1 MFAEIISI
9 GDELLIGQVIN
20 TNAAWMGQKLNEAGI
35 RVNQVSVI
43 SDNREQILTALKK
56 AAERADIILIT
67 GGLGPTKDDITK
79 QTLCDY
85 FNTRLVFNQEALENI
100 RALFYKSNREI
111 SELNRQQAF
120 IPENAQPIKNKKGTA
135 PGMFFEKEGK
145 IYVSMPGVP
154 YEMKPMIEE
163 FVIPEI
169 KKRFE
174 TLSIIHKTVYTQG
187 IPESTLAEK
196 IESWEDNLPE
206 HIKLAYLPRAGMV
219 RLRLSGVGENK
230 EKLQQE
236 IDDQFKKL
244 EELLPGEIIGEEQEV
259 LEKVIGD
266 LLREKGKTIA
276 TAESCTGGYI
286 ARLITKIPGS
296 SDYFKGAVVAYSNEI
311 KEKMLGVKH
320 ETLVNHGAVSREVVE
335 EMAEGAKRVFQ
346 TDYAIA
352 TSGIAGPGG
361 GTEEKPVG
369 TTCIAIATPQKTITF
384 NYSFGTDRMRNITR
398 TALTALNLLRKEM
411 IS

>member
-1 MFAEIISI
+1 MFSEIISI
-9 GDELLIGQVIN
+9 GDELLIGQVVN
-20 TNAAWMGQKLNEAGI
+20 TNASWMGQKLNESGI
-35 RVNQVSVI
+35 RVKQVSVI
-43 SDNREQILTALKK
+43 SDNREQILKALKQ

-85 FNTRLVFNQEALENI
+85 FNTKLVFNQEALENI
-100 RALFYKSNREI
+100 RSLFYKSNREI
-111 SELNRQQAF
+111 SDLNRQQAF
-120 IPENAQPIKNKKGTA
+120 IPENAQPIKNKQGTA

-169 KKRFE
+169 RKRFE
-174 TLSIIHKTVYTQG
+174 TPSIIHKTVYTQG

-196 IESWEDNLPE
+196 IESWEDSLPE
-206 HIKLAYLPRAGMV
+206 YIKLAYLPRAGMV
-219 RLRLSGVGENK
+219 RLRLSGVSENR
-230 EKLQQE
+230 EKLQKE
-236 IDDQFKKL
+236 IDALFQKL
-244 EELLPGEIIGEEQEV
+244 DELLPGEIIGGEDEE

-266 LLREKGKTIA
+266 LLRQKGKTIA

-296 SDYFKGAVVAYSNEI
+296 SDYFKGAIVAYSNEI
-311 KEKMLGVKH
+311 KENMLGVKH
-320 ETLVNHGAVSREVVE
+320 ETLVNHGAVSREVVL
-335 EMAEGAKRVFQ
+335 EMAEGIKREFQ

-361 GTEEKPVG
+361 GTDEKPVG
-369 TTCIAIATPQKTITF
+369 TTWIAIATPEKTFATHF
-384 NYSFGTDRMRNITR
+384 SFGTDRHRNITR
-398 TALTALNLLRKEM
+398 TALTAMNLLRKEM
-411 IS
+411 M